1 MARTNKLT
9 LHFYMNGKDGGEIEV
24 SLAYGSCRYYGG
36 RTTICNSR
44 KFFDQFNPDGTLK
57 TELPFEKTGLVP
69 DCLGIIRKSVLD
81 GMNERLKK
89 GQDIDDTA
97 FEQEMDKAVEK
108 MWIYK
113 SAWIAGRNSIARYT
127 DSRKII

>member
-1 MARTNKLT
+1 MAHTNKLT

-36 RTTICNSR
+36 HTTIHNSR

-57 TELPFEKTGLVP
+57 INLPFEKTGLVP
-69 DCLGIIRKSVLD
+69 DCLGIIRQSVLE
-81 GMNERLKK
+81 GMNERLKN
-89 GQDIDDTA
+89 GQNIDDAA

-113 SAWIAGRNSIARYT
+113 SAWIAGRNSIARHT
-127 DSRKII
+127 DSRKIV